1 MSEDNDDRNQVEDD
15 AKEDL
20 DLPDKEAGQVG
31 GSLRAPSPPAGPI
44 PIPYPVVGASSES

>member
-1 MSEDNDDRNQVEDD
+1 MSEENDDRNQVEDD

-20 DLPDKEAGQVG
+20 DLPDEDAGQVG

-44 PIPYPVVGASSES
+44 PIPYPVVGTTRAS